1 MDCRIVWDDQY
12 TKALNIGSG
21 NVSVLISGN
30 CVSLLSLPLLLPLLF
45 CLPRARSRFLDIWFH
60 VILIR
65 RSDEPVN
72 FSDLFSR
79 CFHILREVMVKSQA
93 QADTCRRK
101 KKKEKKNSGR
111 IPESSIL
118 SSSVGELW
126 LSLSS
131 KETLSLDYRFQSP
144 PKYCLSTVLL
154 WNPAYLGIF
163 KMTSPPANSSF
174 P

>member
-1 MDCRIVWDDQY
+1 MRDDQY

-30 CVSLLSLPLLLPLLF
+30 CFSLLSLPLLLSLLF
-45 CLPRARSRFLDIWFH
+45 CLPRAGSRFLDIWFH
-60 VILIR
+60 VIVIR
-65 RSDEPVN
+65 RSEEPVN

-101 KKKEKKNSGR
+101 KKKKKKKNSGR

-126 LSLSS
+126 LSRSS
-131 KETLSLDYRFQSP
+131 KETLGLDYRFQSP

-154 WNPAYLGIF
+154 
-163 KMTSPPANSSF
+163 
-174 P
+174 